1 MPGKHIDWEQEH
13 ERRLFILNIPEIQ
26 FLSIK
31 NCILYICLG
40 SNFNKYDKLRETIH
54 KLESKC
60 FNQDNHL
67 LFLSQYNMDGNISE
81 GPLVDQL
88 KYSNSKK
95 NE

>member
-1 MPGKHIDWEQEH
+1 M
-13 ERRLFILNIPEIQ
+13 
-26 FLSIK
+26 
-31 NCILYICLG
+31 YICLG
-40 SNFNKYDKLRETIH
+40 SNFNKYNKLRETIH
-54 KLESKC
+54 QLESKC